1 MIVRMAELDS
11 KRVALGHISTH
22 GCGRN
27 NIVGRLIKEL
37 INQSIGKNAKPER
50 KNSVDSLQVPASS
63 RLILMLSVRL
73 RWELDSL
80 QRSGS
85 GVPPACS
92 AGHSVWLGKSEKT
105 GNYGTAQNYQ
115 VRLGI
120 KNSSSHG
127 IMNHSYTVLQ

>member
-1 MIVRMAELDS
+1 MGA
-11 KRVALGHISTH
+11 
-22 GCGRN
+22 
-27 NIVGRLIKEL
+27 VGTI
-37 INQSIGKNAKPER
+37 
-50 KNSVDSLQVPASS
+50 SS
-63 RLILMLSVRL
+63 RIIQAHFDAFRSTVMGAGFFAT
-73 RWELDSL
+73 
-80 QRSGS
+80 SGS

-120 KNSSSHG
+120 KNFSSHG